1 MPPALIASSSRP
13 ARLAGPMAHVAPRVR
28 LALPGLPRRW
38 RKRSLPGPGGGGVG
52 GRRSFLGIVV
62 RPRPLRIV
70 ALATALLGA
79 ISLGCGLAIAWP
91 DGPTRWAVIL
101 AVGFGVAVGAGLLVA
116 RRERQRAR
124 AAAAALASMTAE
136 RDRIAADLARSTSSD
151 GPARGAGDGL
161 ARRAGDRPAP
171 AGERRPGSD
180 PYRAAGGHAA
190 ERHRLAGEPRRAAR
204 HATTDAAASI
214 AHELSGPLTRIAAR
228 AELTLEELLPEDR
241 ARPILE
247 SIRDDAFRAATIARA
262 MLARSRGEEPATRLF
277 DIGGLV
283 LSVTEWHRTA
293 VGNPV
298 IRFESSVI
306 PRASAP
312 CGDGRSATSVV
323 ADPLAVE
330 QILDNLVAN
339 AVAALPHGG
348 TVRVLV
354 SAGPEVVEVRVIDDG
369 IGMSAS
375 TLERA
380 FEPHFTTRGSA
391 GTGLGLTISRSLA
404 ESHGGSLTAASAPGR
419 GTTMTLRLPS
429 AAAPFSRAA

>member
-1 MPPALIASSSRP
+1 M
-13 ARLAGPMAHVAPRVR
+13 
-28 LALPGLPRRW
+28 PGLPPDVAPPSCRVT
-38 RKRSLPGPGGGGVG
+38 PANPVA
-52 GRRSFLGIVV
+52 
-62 RPRPLRIV
+62 RPRH
-70 ALATALLGA
+70 G
-79 ISLGCGLAIAWP
+79 
-91 DGPTRWAVIL
+91 
-101 AVGFGVAVGAGLLVA
+101 
-116 RRERQRAR
+116 
-124 AAAAALASMTAE
+124 
-136 RDRIAADLARSTSSD
+136 
-151 GPARGAGDGL
+151 
-161 ARRAGDRPAP
+161 
-171 AGERRPGSD
+171 
-180 PYRAAGGHAA
+180 
-190 ERHRLAGEPRRAAR
+190 
-204 HATTDAAASI
+204 TTDAAASI

-247 SIRDDAFRAATIARA
+247 SIRDDAFRAATIART

-306 PRASAP
+306 PRGGAPRADAPRASAP
-312 CGDGRSATSVV
+312 GRDGRSATSVV

-348 TVRVLV
+348 TVRVIV

-369 IGMSAS
+369 IGMTAS